1 MFSSSISK
9 CSIDYARQCW
19 EIHLI
24 FNVIYYHDFVG
35 FRVSTREKSV
45 IPQFDFFEVDLSL
58 YILLRS
64 VMSKSFKWYSQTSVN
79 YNMFTLQI
87 NGGVSNRPALMFII
101 QPNAVDLSTRLRE

>member
-1 MFSSSISK
+1 MYS
-9 CSIDYARQCW
+9 
-19 EIHLI
+19 
-24 FNVIYYHDFVG
+24 VIYYHDFVG

-45 IPQFDFFEVDLSL
+45 IPQFDFFGVDLTL

-64 VMSKSFKWYSQTSVN
+64 VISKLFNWYSQTSLN

-101 QPNAVDLSTRLRE
+101 QPNAIDLSTRLRE